1 MAKASKAFVCQ
12 ACGAVTTRWSG
23 KCAACGEWNSIIEE
37 TSSPSGPPALIA
49 IKGGK
54 GRPAAFES
62 LQVESLD
69 APRLPTGMAE
79 FDRVLGGGLVPG
91 SAVLV
96 GGDPGIGK
104 STLLLQA
111 AARLALTGAPVV
123 YLSGEEAPAQV
134 RMRASRLGLTQAP
147 VALGTETNLANIIAT
162 LRKAGPPSLIVID
175 SVQTLWSEGLEAAP
189 GTISQLRG
197 CASALVSHAKGSGS
211 TLVLVG
217 HVTKDGQIAGP
228 KVIEHVVDTVLYFEG
243 HSGHQFRILRAVKN
257 RFGPTDEIGV
267 FEMRYD
273 GLQQV
278 ENPSALFLS
287 DRDRGAPGTAVF
299 AGMEGTRPILVEL
312 QALVAPST
320 LGTPRRAVVGSD
332 PNRLAMLIAV
342 LEARCGVRLAGHD
355 VYLNVAGGLKLGD
368 PAADLAAAAALLS
381 SFTGRPAPEDTV
393 YFGEVS
399 LTGAVR
405 AVGHMDQ
412 RLKEV
417 AKLGFMRAV
426 VPAACA
432 PDRELRH
439 LRLMP
444 VFQLHELVAWF
455 GLSEPD

>member
-37 TSSPSGPPALIA
+37 AAGPSGPPALVA
-49 IKGGK
+49 IRGGK
-54 GRPAAFES
+54 GRAASFEG
-62 LQVESLD
+62 LQTETRD

-111 AARLALTGAPVV
+111 AAALASSGATVV

-134 RMRASRLGLTQAP
+134 RMRAARLGLSQAP

-162 LRKAGPPSLIVID
+162 LSKAKVPALIVID

-197 CASALVSHAKGSGS
+197 CASALVSWAKGSGS

-228 KVIEHVVDTVLYFEG
+228 KVIEHMVDTVLYFEG
-243 HSGHQFRILRAVKN
+243 QSGHQFRILRAVKN

-267 FEMRYD
+267 FEMRYE

-312 QALVAPST
+312 QALVAPS
-320 LGTPRRAVVGSD
+320 LLSMPRRAVVGWD

-342 LEARCGVRLAGHD
+342 LEARCGTRLSAHD

-381 SFTGRPAPEDTV
+381 SFTGRAAPEDSV

-412 RLKEV
+412 RLKE
-417 AKLGFMRAV
+417 ATKLGFTRAV

-432 PDRELRH
+432 PDR
-439 LRLMP
+439 
-444 VFQLHELVAWF
+444 QLAEIGLAPLSQLSELVASF
-455 GLSEPD
+455 GLPERD